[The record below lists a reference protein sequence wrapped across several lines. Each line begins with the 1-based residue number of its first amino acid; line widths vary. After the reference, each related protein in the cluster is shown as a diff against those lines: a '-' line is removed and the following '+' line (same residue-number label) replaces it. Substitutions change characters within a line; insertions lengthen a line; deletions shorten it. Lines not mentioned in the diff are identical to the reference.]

1 VPRMKLLKNLFAAI
15 LPRKKKQKQDASI
28 YPMF

>member
-1 VPRMKLLKNLFAAI
+1 MKLLKNLFAAV
-15 LPRKKKQKQDASI
+15 LPRKRKQQKQDASI